1 MLSTFLRK
9 NISTDLIKIITCYMY
24 SSYLFKKKLSYKNNG
39 MHWLL
44 NHNMF
49 FAFKMKLL
57 PSFSLFVHFLR
68 NFSTYLLKSLKNI
81 TFKHVLNF
89 T

>member
-39 MHWLL
+39 MH
-44 NHNMF
+44 
-49 FAFKMKLL
+49 
-57 PSFSLFVHFLR
+57 
-68 NFSTYLLKSLKNI
+68 
-81 TFKHVLNF
+81 
-89 T
+89 